1 MNRLARRAE
10 RSCASR
16 RMPRRSTARPSV
28 SRAARRGKTTLAS
41 TSGSRP
47 PDRGQRDLGHEV
59 CRRETAGTGGGA
71 QLQSAL
77 RRLRAIVEMSAVLV
91 TLTED
96 HEAILR
102 CVRSDDF
109 SLAAGS
115 AGDSTRSRRLAS
127 SNVRRTSMRRRRSPL
142 VTTTPVAIKTPM
154 MTGAIRRMTYRPMS
168 TSCGPS
174 SGVSRLARRHGE
186 RTLLLMRSQRNL
198 APAVTAR
205 NASGQA
211 RSQPFATTSYLAGG
225 TRHCA

>member
-1 MNRLARRAE
+1 
-10 RSCASR
+10 
-16 RMPRRSTARPSV
+16 
-28 SRAARRGKTTLAS
+28 
-41 TSGSRP
+41 
-47 PDRGQRDLGHEV
+47 
-59 CRRETAGTGGGA
+59 
-71 QLQSAL
+71 
-77 RRLRAIVEMSAVLV
+77 V

-174 SGVSRLARRHGE
+174 SGVSRLARRRGE

-225 TRHCA
+225 TRHCAWKLSNTEHVDPDALQPRLHRPAVIASPTAPGVSMAP